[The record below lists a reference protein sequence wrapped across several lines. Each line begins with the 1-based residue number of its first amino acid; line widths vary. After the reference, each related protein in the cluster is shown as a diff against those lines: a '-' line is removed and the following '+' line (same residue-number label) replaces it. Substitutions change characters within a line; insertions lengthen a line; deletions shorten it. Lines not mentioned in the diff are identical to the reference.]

1 MVKNMKT
8 IIQKRQG
15 CSEERAELIEKR
27 LKELSEPLKPM
38 LEAWLEN
45 GTEDDLTVYNGY
57 SIKILKEMFG
67 MQFTGAILTLDWLI
81 KEPTLAKKALSEG
94 IR

>member
-8 IIQKRQG
+8 IIQERQG
-15 CSEERAELIEKR
+15 CSEERAALIEKR
-27 LKELSEPLKPM
+27 LKGLSEPLKPM

-45 GTEDDLTVYNGY
+45 GMEDDLTEYNGY
-57 SIKILKEMFG
+57 SLKVLKEKYG
-67 MQFTGAILTLDWLI
+67 MQFTGALLTLDWLI
-81 KEPTLAKKALSEG
+81 KEPDLAKKALSEG